1 MDYAAKTDYTL
12 AINQKEVT
20 SVKHL
25 KKTLALFLIVV
36 SLAVAMMPSALAE
49 EPEKIVFAYMTQNN
63 IPQEADRLRI
73 QNLIN
78 EWTIPNIN
86 VEVELVIFSNADYM
100 TQVTLMLASGEQ
112 VDLFRAQGT
121 PNIRFIK
128 DGTALDLT
136 PYLDNELKEA
146 VEVLYPN
153 HIDLCTYEGK
163 VYGLR
168 EMGSL
173 YVPKGW
179 TYRSDIV
186 EELGIDLSGV
196 ETVYDLTDIFAQ
208 VKAAYPDMILIDNTR
223 ADGIFEA
230 LLNCTD
236 HIDGLGEGTMQ
247 NISGV
252 AREGDPTVINIYETE
267 EFKAACELTRSWY
280 EAGYFA
286 KDAATTTA
294 TAAELL
300 MSGNCFSIFVG
311 LGNPQIAKQYSNNY
325 GYPFENIPISTSFA
339 TGGTNDAWFI
349 SSMSKNPSAAAKFLN
364 LLYTNEYIDNL
375 LVYGEEGVDYIWD
388 EDHAFVIP
396 PEGYA
401 ALNDVPYTC
410 NMNYYY
416 WGNKWLTYRVPGGL
430 TADEAAE
437 NMRQN
442 YEDVTFS
449 EYYGFTFDYSE
460 FEAEYTACK
469 NIVNEYKK
477 ALWTGSLDVDTALA
491 EMNSKLYASGLQTLL
506 DAKQAQLTEWLSFKE

>member
-1 MDYAAKTDYTL
+1 MR
-12 AINQKEVT
+12 N
-20 SVKHL
+20 L
-25 KKTLALFLIVV
+25 KRIMALILTVLLIGTM
-36 SLAVAMMPSALAE
+36 AVPAMAE
-49 EPEKIVFAYMTQNN
+49 GDAEKVVFAYMTQNN

-73 QNLIN
+73 QGLIN
-78 EWTIPNIN
+78 EWTIPNIG
-86 VEVELVIFSNADYM
+86 VEVELVLFSNADYM

-112 VDLFRAQGT
+112 LDLFRSYGS

-128 DGTALDLT
+128 DGTALDIT
-136 PYLDNELKEA
+136 EYMDTALKETS
-146 VEVLYPN
+146 EMLYPN
-153 HIDLCTYEGK
+153 HVDLCSYEGS

-179 TYRSDIV
+179 CYRSDII

-196 ETVYDLTDIFAQ
+196 SSVYDLTDIFAQ
-208 VKAAYPDMILIDNTR
+208 VKEAYPDMILIDNTR

-236 HIDGLGEGTMQ
+236 HIDGLGEGDMA

-267 EFKAACELTRSWY
+267 EFRAACELTRSWY

-339 TGGTNDAWFI
+339 ASGCNDAWMI
-349 SSMSKNPSAAAKFLN
+349 SSMSKHPEAAAKFLN

-375 LVYGEEGVDYIWD
+375 LVYGEEGTDYVWD
-388 EDHAFVIP
+388 EAHEFVLP

-410 NMNYYY
+410 NMNYYF
-416 WGNKWLTYRVPGGL
+416 WGSKWNTYRVPGGL
-430 TADEAAE
+430 TPDEAAE
-437 NMRQN
+437 NKRQN
-442 YEDVTFS
+442 YEDVSFS
-449 EYYGFTFDYSE
+449 EYYGFMFDYSE
-460 FEAEYTACK
+460 YEAEYTACK
-469 NIVNEYKK
+469 NVVNEYKK
-477 ALWTGSLDVDTALA
+477 ALWTGSLDVDSALK
-491 EMNSKLYASGLQTLL
+491 EMNEKLYACGLQQLL
-506 DAKQAQLTEWLSFKE
+506 DAKQAQLDAFMSYK

>member
-1 MDYAAKTDYTL
+1 MR
-12 AINQKEVT
+12 N
-20 SVKHL
+20 L
-25 KKTLALFLIVV
+25 KRL
-36 SLAVAMMPSALAE
+36 VAMILVVLSLLAMAVPTAMAE
-49 EPEKIVFAYMTQNN
+49 DPEKIVFAYMTQNN

-86 VEVELVIFSNADYM
+86 VEVELVIFSNADYL

-112 VDLFRAQGT
+112 LDLFRAQGT
-121 PNIRFIK
+121 SNIRFIN

-136 PYLDNELKEA
+136 PYLDNELKET

-153 HIDLCTYEGK
+153 HIDLCTSEGK

-179 TYRSDIV
+179 TYRSDII

-196 ETVYDLTDIFAQ
+196 TSVYDLTDVFAK
-208 VKAAYPDMILIDNTR
+208 VKEAYPDMILIDNTR
-223 ADGIFEA
+223 ADGIFSA
-230 LLNCTD
+230 ILDCTD
-236 HIDGLGEGTMQ
+236 HIDGLGEGTMA

-252 AREGDPTVINIYETE
+252 AREGDPTVVNIYETE
-267 EFKAACELTRSWY
+267 EFRKACELSRSWY

-286 KDAATTTA
+286 KDAATATA

-300 MSGNCFSIFVG
+300 MSGNCLSIFVG

-325 GYPFENIPISTSFA
+325 GYPFENIRISDSFA
-339 TGGTNDAWFI
+339 TSGTNDAWFI
-349 SSMSKNPSAAAKFLN
+349 SSMSEHPSAAAKFLN

-375 LVYGEEGVDYIWD
+375 LVYGEEGVDYVWD
-388 EDHAFVIP
+388 AEHAYVIP

-401 ALNDVPYTC
+401 TLNDVPYTC

-416 WGNKWLTYRVPGGL
+416 WGSKWLTYRVPGGL
-430 TADEAAE
+430 TAEQAAE
-437 NMRQN
+437 NKRQN

-449 EYYGFTFDYSE
+449 EYYGFMFDYSDY
-460 FEAEYTACK
+460 EAEYTACK

-477 ALWTGSLDVDTALA
+477 ALWTGSLDIDSALQ
-491 EMNSKLYASGLQTLL
+491 EMNDKLYASGLQTLL
-506 DAKQAQLTEWLSFKE
+506 DAKQEQLTAWLSFR

>member
-1 MDYAAKTDYTL
+1 MR
-12 AINQKEVT
+12 N
-20 SVKHL
+20 L
-25 KKTLALFLIVV
+25 KRLMAMILVV
-36 SLAVAMMPSALAE
+36 LSIFAMAVPTAMAE
-49 EPEKIVFAYMTQNN
+49 DPEKIVFAYMTQNN
-63 IPQEADRLRI
+63 IPQKPDRLRI

-86 VEVELVIFSNADYM
+86 VEVELVLFSNADYL
-100 TQVTLMLASGEQ
+100 TQVILMLASGEQ
-112 VDLFRAQGT
+112 LDIFRAQGT
-121 PNIRFIK
+121 ANIRFIK
-128 DGTALDLT
+128 DGSALDLT
-136 PYLDNELKEA
+136 PYLDNELKET
-146 VEVLYPN
+146 VETLYPN
-153 HIDLCTYEGK
+153 HINLCTAEGK

-179 TYRSDIV
+179 TYRSDIID
-186 EELGIDLSGV
+186 ELGIDLSNV
-196 ETVYDLTDIFAQ
+196 TSVYDLTDVFAK
-208 VKAAYPDMILIDNTR
+208 VKEAYPDMIIIDNTR

-230 LLNCTD
+230 ILNCTD
-236 HIDGLGEGTMQ
+236 HIDGLGEGTMA

-267 EFKAACELTRSWY
+267 EFRKACELSRSWY

-300 MSGNCFSIFVG
+300 MSGNCLSIFVG
-311 LGNPQIAKQYSNNY
+311 LGNPKIAKQYSNNY
-325 GYPFENIPISTSFA
+325 GYPFENIRISDSFA

-349 SSMSKNPSAAAKFLN
+349 SSMSKHPSAAAKFLN

-375 LVYGEEGVDYIWD
+375 LVYGEEGVDYVWD
-388 EDHAFVIP
+388 AEHAYVIP

-416 WGNKWLTYRVPGGL
+416 WGSKWLTYRVPGGL
-430 TADEAAE
+430 SADEAAE
-437 NMRQN
+437 NKRQN

-449 EYYGFTFDYSE
+449 EYYGFMFDYSE
-460 FEAEYTACK
+460 YEAEYTACK
-469 NIVNEYKK
+469 NVVNEYKK
-477 ALWTGSLDVDTALA
+477 ALWTGSLDVDTALQ

-506 DAKQAQLTEWLSFKE
+506 DAKQEQLTAWLSYK